1 MTIRIKNILPL
12 LILGLACASCIQSEQ
27 NFLDTKNAYLGLTPP
42 GLIPEVFAPNIVSD
56 TSWHEHCELA
66 ISPKGDEIYWSKFT
80 NGVSEQ
86 IYFSKFINNK
96 WTEPKLAD
104 FINRIDNTTL
114 EIMLSEPPLY
124 DKYTSLIENISIND
138 LEKVLIDINLDE
150 FLRYLGFND

>member
-1 MTIRIKNILPL
+1 MTIRIKNILQL

-104 FINRIDNTTL
+104 FIKDDLTLLNRQPTFSPDSKKLFFMRPYARTGYFL
-114 EIMLSEPPLY
+114 
-124 DKYTSLIENISIND
+124 SIN
-138 LEKVLIDINLDE
+138 
-150 FLRYLGFND
+150 